1 MSVIDRFLRYVEFET
16 TSNENS
22 ESIPSTEKQTV
33 LADYLV
39 KELKSIGVS
48 DAYRDKYGYV
58 YGHIP
63 ATKGFE
69 KLPKIGLISHM
80 DTSPDVSGKD
90 VKAKIIK
97 FDGTNAPMIDA
108 KYSGEDI
115 IVTDRTTL
123 LGADDKA
130 GVAEIIEA
138 CREICDD
145 AELCHGKISICF
157 TPDEEIGRGA
167 DKFDFKTFDAD
178 FAYTVDES
186 LAE

>member
-90 VKAKIIK
+90 VSQNNKI
-97 FDGTNAPMIDA
+97 
-108 KYSGEDI
+108 
-115 IVTDRTTL
+115 
-123 LGADDKA
+123 
-130 GVAEIIEA
+130 
-138 CREICDD
+138 
-145 AELCHGKISICF
+145 
-157 TPDEEIGRGA
+157 
-167 DKFDFKTFDAD
+167 
-178 FAYTVDES
+178 
-186 LAE
+186 